1 MQQAW
6 VFLSC
11 VFCIRVRLFENK
23 CKAIRWVVIEG
34 KEATRIAWR
43 GAKRVITEYLREV
56 AITVWEKACDRSLI
70 ALRMHSV
77 APRPTSLRRL
87 FALIIHSALTV
98 SYITSLHI
106 SFIYAQLFTIS

>member
-11 VFCIRVRLFENK
+11 LFCIRVSLFENK
-23 CKAIRWVVIEG
+23 CKAIIRWVVIEG

-43 GAKRVITEYLREV
+43 GVKRVITDYLREV
-56 AITVWEKACDRSLI
+56 AITVWGKACDRSLI

-77 APRPTSLRRL
+77 APRPTY
-87 FALIIHSALTV
+87 LITV
-98 SYITSLHI
+98 PFL
-106 SFIYAQLFTIS
+106 AQLSVDNTQRSNG